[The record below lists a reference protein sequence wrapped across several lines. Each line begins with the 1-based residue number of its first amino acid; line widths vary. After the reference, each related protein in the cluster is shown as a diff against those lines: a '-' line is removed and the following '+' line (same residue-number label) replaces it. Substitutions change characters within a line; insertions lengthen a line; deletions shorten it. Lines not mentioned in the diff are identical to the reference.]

1 VAVANRWNVEGPV
14 GPAKYIVT
22 VRRSS
27 ATTRSRVGSETASRP
42 AGTTVD
48 GDRPN
53 FSRRSEPGRTDAP
66 WPALPIDAPVSRAI
80 PGGARWWWPRRHDEE
95 PAEQM
100 SARTK
105 VHLIRQIAGP
115 RRVDTL
121 PMAGLSV

>member
-22 VRRSS
+22 VRRS
-27 ATTRSRVGSETASRP
+27 
-42 AGTTVD
+42 TVD